1 MRRRSTFSAR
11 TALLMA
17 AALLFFLFMF
27 TPVYWMVATS
37 LMTESEMLTV
47 PPHFYPHEPTLRNYA
62 TIFGLGDPGVLAMAQ
77 NRAPAV

>member
-1 MRRRSTFSAR
+1 MRRRSVFTFR

-17 AALLFFLFMF
+17 MALLFFLFMF

-47 PPHFYPHEPTLRNYA
+47 PPHFYPQQHPVDQYR
-62 TIFGLGDPGVLAMAQ
+62 
-77 NRAPAV
+77 